1 MRLRPQ
7 RCLNDGDAF
16 TLVEILVVL
25 LIIGILAA
33 VAIPAFVQQQ
43 SKATDASAKAQARTA
58 ETATETYAIDH
69 NGEYKGVEAK
79 ALQAIEPSLNEKT
92 VAKLVKA
99 EAPAGGGYIV
109 ASESVPTKNVFSI
122 ERTKAGEFK
131 RTCTTVGTGGCPTS
145 GEW

>member
-1 MRLRPQ
+1 LRLRLQ
-7 RCLNDGDAF
+7 RCLNDKAAF

-33 VAIPAFVQQQ
+33 VAIPTFVQQQ

-58 ETATETYAIDH
+58 ETAAETYATDH
-69 NGEYKGVEAK
+69 NGEYKGVSVAE
-79 ALQAIEPSLNEKT
+79 LQALEPTLKET
-92 VAKLVKA
+92 TAAKLLKA
-99 EAPAGGGYIV
+99 EAPVGGGYV
-109 ASESVPTKNVFSI
+109 VGSEAVVTKNVFSI

-131 RTCTTVGTGGCPTS
+131 RTCTTVGTGGCPNS